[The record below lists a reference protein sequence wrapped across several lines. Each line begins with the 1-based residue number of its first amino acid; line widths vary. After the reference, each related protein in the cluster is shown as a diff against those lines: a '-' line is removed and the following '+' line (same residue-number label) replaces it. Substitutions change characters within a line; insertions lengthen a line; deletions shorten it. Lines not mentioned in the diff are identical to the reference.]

1 MSRKKTAF
9 DFFHEKS
16 EAVFEITI
24 ISITAHLNPYPT
36 RLI

>member
-9 DFFHEKS
+9 DFFYEKS

-24 ISITAHLNPYPT
+24 ISITVRLNPHPT
-36 RLI
+36 RLL